1 MRRLNAYTRQNPV
14 LWLHWSQDR
23 RARKRKD
30 CPGIYLLSNI
40 PCKAVRVRHRGGALD
55 QEQREWMK
63 ALDTVSAGVGA
74 KQVIDK
80 SADLRL
86 RNVKLIFNDERY
98 FSADNVENL
107 GKCWNLGI

>member
-1 MRRLNAYTRQNPV
+1 MLIRDKIRSCGCIGHKIGEHEKERIAPVFIFFPIFHAKLSAY
-14 LWLHWSQDR
+14 DI
-23 RARKRKD
+23 
-30 CPGIYLLSNI
+30 G
-40 PCKAVRVRHRGGALD
+40 AVRSVP
-55 QEQREWMK
+55 EQCEWMK

-80 SADLRL
+80 PADLRL
-86 RNVKLIFNDERY
+86 RNVKLIFNDERH